1 MGFAPTAPPRA
12 GLTEG
17 AGSMTEERFI
27 GYFRLIDACD
37 ASGCPVCR
45 CVVRESRS
53 HLDAL
58 LYEQVTDPDTR
69 RAIRASWGFCNWHT
83 WMLREIEQSIFGSAI
98 IYEDLVR
105 LALKRTQH
113 LSDRMARPARS
124 GWLAALLGRR
134 RARAPVDSYRQ
145 RAVCP
150 ACRNIA
156 DAETRYVGTLV
167 GFINEGDLRAAY
179 ARSDGLC
186 VPHLFAAVEGNEE
199 VPGARVLV
207 DETRAKWRRLGEEL
221 GSFIAKHDYRNR
233 EAYTEAEAAS
243 TTRAFEV
250 LVGAQG
256 VFGNDVH
263 ARTLEPEGATQRL
276 LRESVP

>member
-58 LYEQVTDPDTR
+58 LYEQVTEPDTR

-150 ACRNIA
+150 ACR
-156 DAETRYVGTLV
+156 
-167 GFINEGDLRAAY
+167 
-179 ARSDGLC
+179 
-186 VPHLFAAVEGNEE
+186 
-199 VPGARVLV
+199 
-207 DETRAKWRRLGEEL
+207 
-221 GSFIAKHDYRNR
+221 
-233 EAYTEAEAAS
+233 
-243 TTRAFEV
+243 
-250 LVGAQG
+250 
-256 VFGNDVH
+256 
-263 ARTLEPEGATQRL
+263 
-276 LRESVP
+276 